1 MGENKSAFKLFYLN
15 LSSTFISSVMA
26 IVLAGMLFV
35 DSETVQ
41 GGLFR
46 LDEGL
51 AFEGIIQIFLWSCV
65 ISGLTVVLASD
76 IWFSKIMLLWRAA
89 VLMFLAVA
97 VSVGFAIVFRWFPL
111 DAWGAWATFLVF
123 FILGFGGGL
132 ATAVAKTKMDDRRY
146 NKLLSEYK
154 SKRGENVS

>member
-1 MGENKSAFKLFYLN
+1 MDEKKNAFKLFYLN
-15 LSSTFISSVMA
+15 LSSTFTSSVMA
-26 IVLAGMLFV
+26 IVLAGMLLV
-35 DSETVQ
+35 DSENVQ

-46 LDEGL
+46 LGEGL
-51 AFEGIIQIFLWSCV
+51 AFEGIIQIFIWSCV

-76 IWFSKIMLLWRAA
+76 IWLGKIMLLWRAA

-111 DAWGAWATFLVF
+111 DAWEAWATFLVF
-123 FILGFGGGL
+123 FIIGFGGGL
-132 ATAVAKTKMDDRRY
+132 AAAVAKTKIEDRCF

-154 SKRGENVS
+154 SKRGENLS

>member
-1 MGENKSAFKLFYLN
+1 MDEKKSAFKLFYLN

-35 DSETVQ
+35 DSENVQ

-46 LDEGL
+46 LGEGL
-51 AFEGIIQIFLWSCV
+51 AYEGVIQIFIWSCV
-65 ISGLTVVLASD
+65 ISGLTVVLVSD
-76 IWFSKIMLLWRAA
+76 IWFGKIMLLWRAA
-89 VLMFLAVA
+89 LLMFLAVV

-111 DAWGAWATFLVF
+111 DAWEAWTTFLVF
-123 FILGFGGGL
+123 FIIGFGGGL
-132 ATAVAKTKMDDRRY
+132 AVAVAKTKIEDRRF

-154 SKRGENVS
+154 SKRGENLS